1 MKPVHDFSALSNRR
15 KKFRC
20 LRRSLNEHHPH
31 PMFQL
36 WILQNDYSSSG
47 GFLLF
52 SQNLI
57 EVSVA
62 APCSQTKQGG
72 FDVCAFS
79 LVSQN
84 TTRLQEPIRAYIW
97 LLRALKSRKKPS
109 MCVLC
114 SQRASPSPYVQS
126 LETTK

>member
-1 MKPVHDFSALSNRR
+1 MKPVHDFSAPSNQR

-20 LRRSLNEHHPH
+20 LRPALNKHHPH
-31 PMFQL
+31 PMFHL
-36 WILQNDYSSSG
+36 WELQNSDDSAHV
-47 GFLLF
+47 FLLF
-52 SQNLI
+52 SSRTLLTAM
-57 EVSVA
+57 A
-62 APCSQTKQGG
+62 APCSQTEQRD

-79 LVSQN
+79 RSSQN
-84 TTRLQEPIRAYIW
+84 TASISNTFRAYIW